1 MTYLV
6 SNVNIS
12 RASLIFHVLD
22 GHYLKI
28 QHLKVVIPLH
38 IFNLPDVVIVQRN
51 QNVNAFLAEMK
62 SIPIL
67 RSQVLFEYKGFQMKP
82 LTT

>member
-1 MTYLV
+1 M
-6 SNVNIS
+6 S
-12 RASLIFHVLD
+12 IFHERPLFIDVLD